1 MKIDLHCH
9 TEASFDCVT
18 PLSRTLARLRSRGM
32 AVQAITDHNTIWG
45 AQQLRAL
52 AEVQGDPQGPTIIVG
67 EEISTTEGEIIGLFL
82 DTCIPKGLSP
92 EETVERIKAQGGLVL
107 VPHGFD
113 PLKRHR
119 LRPEA
124 LARIAGAVDIIES
137 FNARVSQPRWNAAA
151 AAWAD
156 EHGIL
161 QSAGSD
167 AHTLADLGAAWV
179 ETPMTPITGPAAL
192 LEALRSGTVEGNW
205 THPLLAFAYKAWDF
219 GYQSARR
226 PLGTRRSRPSPRSS
240 S

>member
-18 PLSRTLARLRSRGM
+18 PLSRMLKRLRSRGV
-32 AVQAITDHNTIWG
+32 AVQAVTDHNKIWG

-52 AEVQGDPQGPTIIVG
+52 AEAQGGPDTPTIIVG
-67 EEISTTEGEIIGLFL
+67 EEVSTTEGELIGLFL
-82 DTCIPKGLSP
+82 ETCIPKGLTP
-92 EETVERIKAQGGLVL
+92 EETVSRIKAQGGLVL

-124 LARIAGAVDIIES
+124 LARIAHEVDIIES
-137 FNARVSQPRWNAAA
+137 FNARVSKPRWNEAA
-151 AAWAD
+151 AAWAAA
-156 EHGIL
+156 HGIA

-179 ETPMTPITGPAAL
+179 ETPAAPITGPGEL
-192 LEALRSGTVEGNW
+192 LKALRSGTVRGKW

-226 PLGTRRSRPSPRSS
+226 PIGARRSGSP
-240 S
+240 